1 MTPLESL
8 RLRSETLRAT
18 RDFFHTRGFL
28 EVETP
33 LLAQE
38 VIPETHIDPM
48 EVPGGGWLQASP
60 ELHMKRLLAAGSG
73 SIYQIT
79 RSFRAGEVGPQH
91 RPEFTIV
98 EWYGVGDDMH
108 AGMQLLS
115 DFCQAVAG
123 APPATRIT
131 YREAFQQHAGVD
143 PFETPTADLI
153 AAAGLDDTQDRDL
166 LLDAVS
172 TRVHDKLGQTAP
184 EILYHYPAT
193 QSALA
198 TTTTDE
204 DGHAVAQRFELFWRG
219 IELANGYHELT
230 DPAELRRRFVS
241 VQAARRATGKPTPP
255 MPESLLAAMQSGLPA
270 SSGAALGFD
279 RLLMAVTGAGAIGE
293 L

>member
-8 RLRSETLRAT
+8 RLRSDTLRAA
-18 RDFFHTRGFL
+18 RGFFNARGFL

-33 LLAQE
+33 LLADE
-38 VIPETHIDPM
+38 AIPETHIDPF

-98 EWYGVGDDMH
+98 EWYGVGDDMQ
-108 AGMQLLS
+108 AGMRLLS
-115 DFCQAVAG
+115 DFCQTAAG
-123 APPATRIT
+123 APPATHVT
-131 YREAFQQHAGVD
+131 YGEAFQQHAGID
-143 PFETPTADLI
+143 PFESPTTDLI
-153 AAAGLDDTQDRDL
+153 AAADLDDTQDRDL
-166 LLDAVS
+166 LLDALS
-172 TRVHDKLGQTAP
+172 SKVHEKLGQAAP
-184 EILYHYPAT
+184 EILYHYPAA

-204 DGHAVAQRFELFWRG
+204 NGHAVAERFELFWRG

-230 DPAELRRRFVS
+230 DPAELRRRFES
-241 VQAARRATGKPTPP
+241 VHAARRSSGKTTSP
-255 MPESLLAAMQSGLPA
+255 MPESLLGAMESGLPA
-270 SSGAALGFD
+270 CAGVALGFD
-279 RLLMAVTGAGAIGE
+279 RLLMAMTGAE
-293 L
+293 HL